1 MSEETESS
9 PSRKRRVIHWNPEAG
24 EEQRRSEWTWRRLV
38 LWTVGGGIGLLFA
51 VGLLNR
57 ASKALFGVG
66 LSAPDSTVAAAPAAA
81 AAPVDPN
88 AAFITQAKA
97 EQAHELASKSLAELR
112 RMPSDHPVQLQQMI
126 LLEKSMIEGET
137 LLRGHEFARANA
149 VFATLNTD
157 IDAFAKN
164 MKAKGE
170 ARQGYD
176 KILLRI
182 KDLEIAR
189 ELAPGTLDTA
199 FEAAGA
205 GRQLLNDGNFTGA
218 MKEFERGYAALR
230 KAEAAL
236 ADHVR
241 ANLVRG
247 QRALAQGA
255 KTEAMQAFK
264 AALEKAPG
272 TEAALLG
279 LKRAENIDR
288 VHALLL
294 HGAQLE
300 QEKQY
305 ALAADAFGKA
315 FALDGQSA
323 EAQQGQA
330 RAARLEKETRFAS
343 AKSAADQAVQ
353 RRDWEV
359 AIREFQNA
367 LKVYPQKTDVQA
379 ALKAA
384 REQAHKESVQKMLAK
399 GYAHEDRREWKEA
412 REAFNAALEL
422 EPGLSEAKEAYTRAG
437 TVIRAL
443 LQYERLIE
451 TAEQLA
457 NRAEFQAALK
467 RFNEALANKPSYL
480 EPSERVIQLRKL
492 LQEQSKPVEVAF
504 KSDGKTWFSITNFK
518 TPIQTDGI
526 TLKIYPGD
534 YEVIGRRK
542 GYRDIRMILQVR
554 AGVPLPEVAVVC
566 DIPTDKL

>member
-1 MSEETESS
+1 
-9 PSRKRRVIHWNPEAG
+9 
-24 EEQRRSEWTWRRLV
+24 
-38 LWTVGGGIGLLFA
+38 
-51 VGLLNR
+51 
-57 ASKALFGVG
+57 
-66 LSAPDSTVAAAPAAA
+66 
-81 AAPVDPN
+81 
-88 AAFITQAKA
+88 
-97 EQAHELASKSLAELR
+97 
-112 RMPSDHPVQLQQMI
+112 MI

-137 LLRGHEFARANA
+137 LLRGHDFARANA
-149 VFATLNTD
+149 VFAALNAD

-205 GRQLLNDGNFTGA
+205 GRQLLNEGNFSGA
-218 MKEFERGYAALR
+218 MREFERGYAALR

-236 ADHVR
+236 AEHVR
-241 ANLVRG
+241 ASLVRG
-247 QRALAQGA
+247 QKALAQGL
-255 KTEAMQAFK
+255 KSEASEAFK

-272 TEAALLG
+272 NEVALLG

-294 HGAQLE
+294 HGAKLE
-300 QEKQY
+300 QEKQF
-305 ALAADAFGKA
+305 ALAAEAFGKA

-330 RAARLEKETRFAS
+330 RAARLEKEARFAS

-353 RRDWEV
+353 RREWDV

-367 LKVYPQKTDVQA
+367 LKVYPQKTEVQN

-384 REQAHKESVQKMLAK
+384 REQAHKESVQKMMAK
-399 GYAHEDRREWKEA
+399 GYVHEDRREWKEA

-422 EPGLSEAKEAYTRAG
+422 EPGMAEAKEAYTRAG

-451 TAEQLA
+451 TTEQLV

-480 EPSERVIQLRKL
+480 EPSERVLQLRKL

-504 KSDGKTWFSITNFK
+504 KSDGNLGCPSPTSKHPFKPRASRSRVIPAITK
-518 TPIQTDGI
+518 SSVAARATVTP
-526 TLKIYPGD
+526 
-534 YEVIGRRK
+534 V
-542 GYRDIRMILQVR
+542 
-554 AGVPLPEVAVVC
+554 
-566 DIPTDKL
+566 